1 MKSSLRHSSS
11 LSGKP
16 AGSEFAPRSPVPPT
30 VAGLSPRAK
39 QLRSLFTGSVTRISP
54 GTPIFW
60 PGEPARHL
68 YFLAS
73 GLVKLTDV
81 SVAGDE
87 MIVHLYHPGEIFGER
102 CFLPSAQRYF
112 ATALE
117 QSEVL
122 EMSAG
127 GLIEQVRN
135 RPDTLLE
142 LLGELSGR
150 QAATDGAL
158 QALLSDSVVVRLG
171 AQLLALAASS
181 ERDDDWLD
189 LPHGFRHE
197 EFAQML
203 GVHRET
209 VTRAIADL
217 KKLGVVATA
226 RRRPIRIHGNE
237 MRRFL
242 GDQHSG
248 RVSAQQPVSSNPPMM
263 QQ

>member
-1 MKSSLRHSSS
+1 MKADGPRRSSFIS
-11 LSGKP
+11 KFV
-16 AGSEFAPRSPVPPT
+16 GSKFAPRSAVIPT
-30 VAGLSPRAK
+30 TIPLSRA
-39 QLRSLFTGSVTRISP
+39 QTLRSLFTGSVTRISP
-54 GTPIFW
+54 GARIFW

-68 YFLAS
+68 YYLAS

-87 MIVHLYHPGEIFGER
+87 MIVHLYQPGEIFGER
-102 CFLPSAQRYF
+102 CFLPAAQRYF

-117 QSEVL
+117 PSDL
-122 EMSAG
+122 LTMTAT

-135 RPDTLLE
+135 RPDTLLD

-150 QAATDGAL
+150 LAATDGEF
-158 QALLSDSVVVRLG
+158 QAFVSDSVAVRLG
-171 AQLLALAASS
+171 AKLMALAACSGQ
-181 ERDDDWLD
+181 DDDWLD

-209 VTRAIADL
+209 VTRAIANL

-226 RRRPIRIHGNE
+226 RRRPIRIHRSE

-242 GDQHSG
+242 RAQN
-248 RVSAQQPVSSNPPMM
+248 SARGVVQQSVL
-263 QQ
+263 